1 MVRPIVE
8 ISPGLR
14 LDESN
19 AGKLVEQDAGL
30 SLEGMAGALHGQP
43 IRLLVSH
50 SAGCSQ
56 HFCRRGAGPR
66 RARASFLPTLLPTE
80 SPCPRLRPAL
90 YGNLPPTWRALP

>member
-1 MVRPIVE
+1 VVRPIVE

-56 HFCRRGAGPR
+56 HFCRRGAGRGCPSLLSANLAADR
-66 RARASFLPTLLPTE
+66 VALSATAARAL
-80 SPCPRLRPAL
+80 
-90 YGNLPPTWRALP
+90 W